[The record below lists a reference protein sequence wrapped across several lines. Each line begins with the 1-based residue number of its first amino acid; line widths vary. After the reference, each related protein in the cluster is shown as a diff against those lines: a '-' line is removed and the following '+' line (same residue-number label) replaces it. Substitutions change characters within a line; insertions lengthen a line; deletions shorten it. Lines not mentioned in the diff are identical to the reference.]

1 MPANE
6 ESLYNESLRKIAK
19 GAGIGFIGT
28 AIGMMFGFFTRMII
42 ARFLGPGDYGLIS
55 LGVAGLSI
63 TATIGLLGL
72 PAGITR
78 HVSFYKGKGD
88 KGRIKGTIISALK
101 ISFPI
106 SIILACLLFFGANWI
121 SANLFH
127 DESLTQ
133 ILQIF
138 AIAVPFWCLAQIFLR
153 ATIGFQDMRYKAYVE
168 DIFQNVFKIA
178 VIILLLYLG
187 FEVSGAA
194 WGWAIAIVVMSFLAF
209 YFLEKKVFSV
219 FDTEVKAISIRKELF
234 SFSWPITLVDASRL
248 IFGWMGT
255 LMLGYFITSY
265 DVGIYNAALPV
276 AGLMQIALAS
286 SAAIFMPVI
295 SELYSLRNYE
305 DIRRT
310 YSMVT
315 KWIFSIVFPGFL
327 LIILFAKP
335 IMWILFGSE
344 YVSGAMALCILA
356 FGYLIA
362 SAVGPTSS
370 ILAAFGKTKVIM
382 RCYFVGAGIN
392 LFLNIYLIPIYGVNG
407 AAIATASSFA
417 FMNIFTFLFVY
428 KIGRM
433 QPFRMSFLKPIFASA
448 LACLLV
454 YGITEYLIGASLF
467 VLIVMLF
474 VFLALYFFLLLL
486 FKGFEEEDLMI
497 MKAIE
502 ERTGMR
508 WELVRKIIGRF
519 L

>member
-1 MPANE
+1 MPNE
-6 ESLYNESLRKIAK
+6 EYLNESLRKIAK
-19 GAGIGFIGT
+19 GAGITFVGT
-28 AIGMMFGFFTRMII
+28 AIGMFFGFFTRMII

-88 KGRIKGTIISALK
+88 KGRIKGTIVSALK

-106 SIILACLLFFGANWI
+106 SIILACLLFFGSNWI
-121 SANLFH
+121 SVNVFH
-127 DESLTQ
+127 DEKLTQ

-168 DIFQNVFKIA
+168 DIFQNIFKLA
-178 VIILLLYLG
+178 VIVLLLYLG
-187 FEVSGAA
+187 FGVLGAT
-194 WGWAIAIVVMSFLAF
+194 WGWSLTIIVMSFLAF
-209 YFLEKKVFSV
+209 YFLEKRVFPV
-219 FDTEVKAISIRKELF
+219 FNTKVKAISIRKELF
-234 SFSWPITLVDASRL
+234 SFSWPMTLVDASRL
-248 IFGWMGT
+248 IFGWIGT

-265 DVGIYNAALPV
+265 DVGIYNAALPI

-286 SAAIFMPVI
+286 SATIFMPVI
-295 SELYSLRNYE
+295 SELYSLRKYE

-310 YSMVT
+310 YSIVT
-315 KWIFSIVFPGFL
+315 KWVFSIVFPVFL
-327 LIILFAKP
+327 LIILFAKQ
-335 IMWILFGSE
+335 IMWVLFGSE

-362 SAVGPTSS
+362 SVVGPASS
-370 ILAAFGKTKVIM
+370 ILVASGRTKVILV
-382 RCYFVGAGIN
+382 CYCVGAAAN
-392 LFLNIYLIPIYGVNG
+392 LFLNLFLIPIHGVNG
-407 AAIATASSFA
+407 AAIATASSYA
-417 FMNIFTFLFVY
+417 FMNILTFLFVY
-428 KIGRM
+428 KLEKV
-433 QPFRMSFLKPIFASA
+433 QPFRMSSLKPIFASV

-454 YGITEYLIGASLF
+454 YAVTKYLIGATLF
-467 VLIVMLF
+467 VLIVMFFL
-474 VFLALYFFLLLL
+474 FLALYFSLLLI

-497 MKAIE
+497 MRAIE
-502 ERTGMR
+502 ERTGMK
-508 WELVRKIIGRF
+508 WELARKIIGRF